1 MGKRATIGPKWEKKI
16 VYIAPYLRNHTSYDC
31 HLWYTSVKW
40 YLQRVFFHFFKILIF
55 QVVSW
60 VKEQQNGPK
69 WQKFLCLTPYLRNH
83 TSYDCGFCLCVKWC
97 YISPIIF
104 FIFSKFWILGFY
116 GGGVKGKE
124 IAHNYTSISQEL

>member
-40 YLQRVFFHFFKILIF
+40 YLQWVFFHFFKILIF

-69 WQKFLCLTPYLRNH
+69 WQKFLSHSISQEPYLIWLWFLLM
-83 TSYDCGFCLCVKWC
+83 CKMML
-97 YISPIIF
+97 SPIIF